1 MRMHLSASLLV
12 DAGLE
17 ATKLTISEFQALL
30 AEKTGVPAQE
40 QELLAGFPPS
50 IVQLPA
56 DASASYL
63 SELPISNGDSIVVRR
78 REEAAP
84 SAAHHAAPTAPAEG
98 PVSGHDLLNQPQLDE
113 VRFANLNYV
122 AMAWMKCTS

>member
-1 MRMHLSASLLV
+1 M
-12 DAGLE
+12 
-17 ATKLTISEFQALL
+17 
-30 AEKTGVPAQE
+30 PAHQ

-63 SELPISNGDSIVVRR
+63 CELPISNGDSIVVRR

-84 SAAHHAAPTAPAEG
+84 SAAHHAAPPAPAAE
-98 PVSGHDLLNQPQLDE
+98 PVSGHALLTQPPPEE
-113 VRFANLNYV
+113 VRLV
-122 AMAWMKCTS
+122 